1 MRQLKAWLTWPAISS
16 GELYFFGNFALA
28 IVHSSGKNTARTT
41 GRKYRIIRQSTLCYI
56 NRSLSSTRSVF
67 VLLLCCL
74 SQPEW
79 QPESHQSDA
88 DSRFLV
94 KAIIRLVVAFLLS

>member
-1 MRQLKAWLTWPAISS
+1 MRQLNAWLTWPAISS

-28 IVHSSGKNTARTT
+28 IVHSSGKNTARAT

-88 DSRFLV
+88 DSRFLA